1 MTEPIRDATAATWAF
16 VLLLGVGWLS
26 AAPASAAEDE
36 AEDAFVCMEE
46 SQEKCDYE
54 NRNMELFIQ
63 GRDALDRGREAGDL
77 SEAHRIA
84 RELMDRKDMRHGKA
98 LMKFVYVQVSLGVHK
113 NFVEAYRWI
122 EADIAAGQTYKRL
135 DLNWVRDK
143 LTAKMTPEQ
152 LAEAM
157 KPKG

>member
-1 MTEPIRDATAATWAF
+1 MTAAGYALAMA
-16 VLLLGVGWLS
+16 LLAGVASGLCT
-26 AAPASAAEDE
+26 APASAAEDA

-46 SQEKCDYE
+46 TQEKCDYE

-63 GRDALDRGREAGDL
+63 GREALELGRETGDL
-77 SEAHRIA
+77 GEAHRIA
-84 RELMDRKDMRHGKA
+84 GELMDRKDEKHGKA

-122 EADIAAGQTYKRL
+122 EADIAAGASYRRL

-143 LTAKMTPEQ
+143 LAEKMTPEQ
-152 LAEAM
+152 LAEA
-157 KPKG
+157 KRP